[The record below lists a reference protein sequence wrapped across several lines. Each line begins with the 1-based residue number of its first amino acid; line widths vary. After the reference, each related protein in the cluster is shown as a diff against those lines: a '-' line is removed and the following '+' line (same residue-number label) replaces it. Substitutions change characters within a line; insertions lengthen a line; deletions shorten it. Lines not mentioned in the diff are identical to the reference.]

1 MHLLEADAI
10 DALVQVLRRHGYRTI
25 GPTVRDDS
33 IVYEELDSAAEL
45 PRGWTDEQAPGTYRL
60 APRDDGA
67 LFGFVP
73 GGQGWKP
80 WLHPPDALLFEADL
94 QPGHFGI
101 HEEHHEPTQQAFIGV
116 RPCELQAIAILDRVL
131 LEGPFADTVYGR
143 RREGTFTVAV
153 NCGEPGGTCFC
164 ASLQTGP
171 AADGGYDLL
180 LTELCDPDRHV
191 FTCVAGSD
199 RGTAILGEIAY
210 REARPDEREAAE
222 AVMRRAADSMGRSL
236 PTEGLKELLQSH
248 LDHPHWE
255 EVGTRCLA
263 CANCTMVCPTCFC
276 TNVIDVT
283 DLAREK
289 AERRRNWDSCFSREF
304 SYIHGGNVRQSRAA
318 RYRQWMTHKLA
329 SWIDQFDRPGCV
341 GCGRCITWCPVG
353 IDITEEAAALREAKG
368 VGR

>member
-1 MHLLEADAI
+1 MYLLQADAI
-10 DALVQVLRRHGYRTI
+10 DALVQALRRLGYRTI

-33 IVYEELDSAAEL
+33 IVYAELDSAADL
-45 PRGWTDEQAPGTYRL
+45 PQGWTDEQAPGSYRL
-60 APRDDGA
+60 APRGDAA

-80 WLHPPDALLFEADL
+80 LLHPPGALLFEADL
-94 QPGHFGI
+94 HPGRFGI
-101 HEEHHEPTQQAFIGV
+101 REENHEATRQAFIGV
-116 RPCELQAIAILDRVL
+116 RPCELQAIATLDRVL
-131 LEGPFADTVYGR
+131 LEGPFSDTAYGR
-143 RREGTFTVAV
+143 RRAGTFIVAV

-164 ASLQTGP
+164 ASLETGP

-180 LTELCDPDRHV
+180 LTEICEPGRHV
-191 FTCVAGSD
+191 FTCVAGNE
-199 RGTAILGEIAY
+199 RGAAVLDEVAH
-210 REARPDEREAAE
+210 REARPEERKAAE
-222 AVMRRAADSMGRSL
+222 AVVSRAAEAMGRTL
-236 PTEGLKELLQSH
+236 AIEGLKELLQSQ
-248 LDHPHWE
+248 LEHPHWE
-255 EVGTRCLA
+255 EVGARCLA

-276 TNVIDVT
+276 TDVTDVT

-304 SYIHGGNVRQSRAA
+304 SYIHGGSVRQSRAA

-353 IDITEEAAALREAKG
+353 IDITEEAAALRQATG
-368 VGR
+368 VER